1 MKFPLSRIDPLRLL
15 VFILLILPVLVLLGF
30 GVLWLWQSGNL
41 LYWLIALAGCGTLG
55 YALQQWLVWR
65 ERQLL
70 LDTVTEPNPDWPPS
84 ADAVWEQVEALAQ
97 TCNPEDWPLEEG
109 TWVLELGQRVLETVA
124 HRYHPNV
131 EKPLLELTVPHTLLI
146 IERASRDLRRD
157 VAEKIPFSN
166 RLTIA

>member
-84 ADAVWEQVEALAQ
+84 ADAVWE
-97 TCNPEDWPLEEG
+97 
-109 TWVLELGQRVLETVA
+109 
-124 HRYHPNV
+124 
-131 EKPLLELTVPHTLLI
+131 
-146 IERASRDLRRD
+146 
-157 VAEKIPFSN
+157 
-166 RLTIA
+166 